1 MDLIYCGIDEAGYGP
16 MLGPLCVGMAVFR
29 LRGWEPD
36 GQAPDLWRM
45 LRGGVCRKG
54 GDKRGRAPIADSKKL
69 KLSNQLKT
77 KHPLTHLERGVLAM
91 LGTMGDRVED
101 DTALFARLGVSL
113 EPLAW
118 YGGGRVALP
127 SSGTSDQI
135 GITSNVARRAME
147 AAGVELVDLRCRAV
161 CERAFNERVR
171 ATGSKA
177 SVTGAVV
184 AEFIR
189 DAVVTWGGDATVR
202 VVCDRQSGRTD
213 YTRIVT
219 PALGESFRTLEQ
231 SARASRYAANGRDT
245 AVLFVPGAEDH
256 HLPVAL
262 ASMGAKLVR
271 ELAMARFNR
280 YWSARAPDLKP
291 TAGYVT
297 DARRWLRDARG
308 VLGAHER
315 AEMVRIA

>member
-29 LRGWEPD
+29 VRDWTPD
-36 GQAPDLWRM
+36 GHAPDLWKS
-45 LRGGVCRKG
+45 LASGVCRKG
-54 GDKRGRAPIADSKKL
+54 GDKRGRVPIADSKKL

-77 KHPLTHLERGVLAM
+77 RHPLTHLERGVLAM
-91 LGTMGDRVED
+91 LGTRDDRIGD
-101 DTALFARLGVSL
+101 DTALFSRLGVAL

-118 YGGGRVALP
+118 YAGPGVELP
-127 SSGTSDQI
+127 LAGTADQL
-135 GITSNVARRAME
+135 GIASNIARRAME
-147 AAGVELVDLRCRAV
+147 AAGVELLDLRCRAV
-161 CERAFNERVR
+161 CEGAFNQRVR

-184 AEFIR
+184 SEFMR
-189 DAVVTWGGDATVR
+189 HAAATWGDAATLR
-202 VVCDRQSGRTD
+202 IVCDRQSGRAD
-213 YTRIVT
+213 YTDIIT
-219 PALGESFRTLEQ
+219 PALGESFKTLEQ
-231 SARASRYAANGRDT
+231 SARASRYAASDRDT
-245 AVLFVPGAEDH
+245 AALFIPEAEDH

-262 ASMGAKLVR
+262 ASMTAKLVR

-297 DARRWLRDARG
+297 DARRWLRDADG
-308 VLGAHER
+308 VLSEGER
-315 AEMVRIA
+315 TALVRIA